1 MAEYSQKESGD
12 GEPAQAARRL
22 AVLTSRE
29 RQVLDEIVAGQP
41 NKVIAYKLAISMR
54 TVEVHRARLL
64 KRLGVRS
71 VAEAISLSAL
81 ASLAPVAESGERV
94 P

>member
-1 MAEYSQKESGD
+1 MVEYSQKESGH
-12 GEPAQAARRL
+12 GEPAHAARRL

-81 ASLAPVAESGERV
+81 ASLAPVVASDEGM